1 MTKLCEA
8 TVIMRLDASTF
19 PTAPNHAPIALE
31 SAPAPVAIDPRSLS
45 NTAAHVERP
54 VPARAWTKA
63 SAAKFRR
70 DTAKACGC
78 RLCALAINPPAT
90 FSEYESFMGAPSPS
104 AIRLGGK

>member
-8 TVIMRLDASTF
+8 TVIMRLDLSAL
-19 PTAPNHAPIALE
+19 PTAPN
-31 SAPAPVAIDPRSLS
+31 PAPVALEAAPAPATIDPRSLA

-78 RLCALAINPPAT
+78 RLCALAINPPVT
-90 FSEYESFMGAPSPS
+90 FSEYEVFMGSPSPS
-104 AIRLGGK
+104 AIKLGGK